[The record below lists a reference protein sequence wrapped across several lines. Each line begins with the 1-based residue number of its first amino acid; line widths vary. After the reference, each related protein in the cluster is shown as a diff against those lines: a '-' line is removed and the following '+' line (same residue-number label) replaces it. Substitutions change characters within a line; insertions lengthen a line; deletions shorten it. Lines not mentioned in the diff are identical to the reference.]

1 MGNYIELIKNL
12 PEDNQTLSV
21 LKDTFNKDAQEMNQ
35 NWPKLSMERRRELCS
50 KMNATQVQIKALETE
65 ESTPSL

>member
-12 PEDNQTLSV
+12 PEDNQTLSE
-21 LKDTFNKDAQEMNQ
+21 LKDTFNKDAQEMNL

-50 KMNATQVQIKALETE
+50 KMSATQVQITALKTE
-65 ESTPSL
+65 EKTPTT

>member
-21 LKDTFNKDAQEMNQ
+21 LKDTFNQNAQEMNL
-35 NWPKLSMERRRELCS
+35 NWPRLSMERRRELCG
-50 KMNATQVQIKALETE
+50 KMKATQVQITALEIE
-65 ESTPSL
+65 ENKPIA